1 MRSTTALKFIVGAGI
16 GVGFGRPV
24 QSARRLHPLRDP
36 EGHDNKKT
44 GEDDKDKKDPPKPR
58 ILSDE
63 EAALEAA
70 NQAAADAKAQADWL
84 IAEANWKLTQEQE
97 KGKTEEQRQFDAR
110 VATAVAEQ
118 LPAKITEA
126 TVPLHD
132 RIADLQDKLITKTF
146 DAELAEKG
154 IKRDQVK
161 GVLGTLDMTKFLN
174 EDGSV
179 NEEVVKSC
187 VAGLSASSETRPPR
201 GNRAANV
208 LNDDRGFGRYLNK
221 NNQ

>member
-24 QSARRLHPLRDP
+24 QSARRLHPMRDP
-36 EGHDNKKT
+36 EGHPKKDDDDK
-44 GEDDKDKKDPPKPR
+44 DDKDKPKPR
-58 ILSDE
+58 VISDE
-63 EAALEAA
+63 QAAREAAE
-70 NQAAADAKAQADWL
+70 QAAADAKSQADWL
-84 IAEANWKLTQEQE
+84 IAEANWKLAQEQE
-97 KGKTEEQRQFDAR
+97 KGKSEEQKKFDGL

-118 LPAKITEA
+118 LPAKLAEA

-132 RIADLQDKLITKTF
+132 QIADLQGKLITKTF
-146 DAELAEKG
+146 DAELALKG
-154 IKRDQVK
+154 IKREQVE
-161 GVLGTLDMTKFLN
+161 GVLSTLDMTKFLS

-179 NEEVVKSC
+179 NEGVVKTC

-201 GNRAANV
+201 GNRATND
-208 LNDDRGFGRYLNK
+208 LSDDRGFGRYLKK